1 MVPRGANI
9 SDMNARMAAAYAS
22 RRGEASVQGIGVAAV
37 MNPTT
42 GQAWPGGLLY
52 PGDHSIL
59 MVQVQGTFTATI
71 TIEGSQ
77 DNTVFQTLIPDSVPA
92 GTDSQGA
99 ISAPGV
105 YRFLGNYRS
114 VRVNGTAYTSGVA
127 TVLLEST
134 RG

>member
-22 RRGEASVQGIGVAAV
+22 RRGQTTVTGTGIAAV
-37 MNPTT
+37 IDPTT
-42 GQAWPGGLLY
+42 GRPLPGGLFY
-52 PGDHSIL
+52 PGDHSIQ
-59 MVQVQGTFTATI
+59 MIQVQGTFDATL

-77 DNTVFQTLIPDSVPA
+77 DNVTFQTLIPDFVPA
-92 GTDSQGA
+92 GTDSSGA

-114 VRVNGTAYTSGVA
+114 LRVNGTAYTSGSA